1 MIKQGNASSNA
12 LAVLH
17 EIRNALQN
25 LKDTGENWTIFLNK
39 MPLTPTDRELISDT
53 LGRGSV
59 TVVSKGGTQPA
70 EWIESSI
77 AGVWLGVYYDSKGGP
92 LLETIEVTLYPT
104 FAAAQPEDVAEGITT
119 LIARIQEVGNRE

>member
-1 MIKQGNASSNA
+1 MTKQGNASPNV

-17 EIRNALQN
+17 EVQNALQN
-25 LKDTGENWTIFLNK
+25 LKEAGENWTIFLNK
-39 MPLTPTDRELISDT
+39 LPLTPTDRELISDT

-70 EWIESSI
+70 EWVESGI

-104 FAAAQPEDVAEGITT
+104 FAAAQPEDVAESITT
-119 LIARIQEVGNRE
+119 LSMRLQEIPTE

>member
-1 MIKQGNASSNA
+1 MIKPGNASPNA

-17 EIRNALQN
+17 EVQNALQN
-25 LKDTGENWTIFLNK
+25 LKEAGENWTIFLNK
-39 MPLTPTDRELISDT
+39 MPLTPTDRELISDM

-70 EWIESSI
+70 EWVESGI

-92 LLETIEVTLYPT
+92 LLETLEIALYPT
-104 FAAAQPEDVAEGITT
+104 FAAAQPEDIAESITT
-119 LIARIQEVGNRE
+119 LIARLQEIPAE